1 MHMFVFLFICSLLV
15 PMSMTLLGRR
25 WSKKPPK
32 DIQGTS
38 GYRTAMARINQDTW
52 SYAHKYW
59 GKMCFVIGIVLMIA
73 TFVILIYIR
82 NYSNFETLVTYWVFT
97 QIAIMALTIIPTE
110 IRLNKVF
117 TKTGHRK

>member
-1 MHMFVFLFICSLLV
+1 MFVFLFICSLLV

-32 DIQGTS
+32 DIQGIS

-73 TFVILIYIR
+73 TFAILIYIR

-117 TKTGHRK
+117 TKTEHRK

>member
-1 MHMFVFLFICSLLV
+1 MFVFLFICSLLV

-32 DIQGTS
+32 DIQGIS

-73 TFVILIYIR
+73 TFAILIYIR